1 MGLLVL
7 RGERDA
13 PTPAESRILRAF
25 GDQLALVLERDRLLR
40 AATGAEVY
48 RQTERLRQTLLAA
61 VSHDLRSPL
70 AAIKANVTDLLDAEV
85 RRTDEEQRE
94 VLEEIDSEAE
104 RLNALIANLLDMSRI
119 EAGVLHAH
127 LENVDL
133 GDAVATSVGNI
144 ARVWPTARIR
154 TRIEEGDVVRVDR
167 VFLDRVMTN
176 LLDNAVRAGNGT
188 SSDVEVTARSTD
200 GRVTIRVIDH
210 GRGLPP
216 DAREALFH
224 PFYDLDQRNPRLGPG
239 LGLAIAKGFVV
250 AMDGEIWVEETPGGG
265 ATFAIAV
272 AGSRG
277 ET

>member
-1 MGLLVL
+1 MRARDIVPEWDPRSPERPPERLPLSIGANNVGLLVL

-48 RQTERLRQTLLAA
+48 RQTEHLRQTLLAA

-127 LENVDL
+127 LENVDSR
-133 GDAVATSVGNI
+133 ATPSRRASATSPVC
-144 ARVWPTARIR
+144 
-154 TRIEEGDVVRVDR
+154 
-167 VFLDRVMTN
+167 
-176 LLDNAVRAGNGT
+176 
-188 SSDVEVTARSTD
+188 
-200 GRVTIRVIDH
+200 
-210 GRGLPP
+210 GLPRGSAP
-216 DAREALFH
+216 
-224 PFYDLDQRNPRLGPG
+224 
-239 LGLAIAKGFVV
+239 
-250 AMDGEIWVEETPGGG
+250 
-265 ATFAIAV
+265 
-272 AGSRG
+272 GSRRATSFG
-277 ET
+277 STASSSIAS